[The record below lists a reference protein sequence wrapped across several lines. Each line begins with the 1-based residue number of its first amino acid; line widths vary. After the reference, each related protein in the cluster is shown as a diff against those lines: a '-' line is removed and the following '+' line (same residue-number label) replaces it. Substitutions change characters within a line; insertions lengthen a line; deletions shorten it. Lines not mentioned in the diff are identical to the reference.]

1 MNQQIPSLSQGLHQ
15 TEAVGNQQAFTEGM
29 SEREK
34 IQYDYGR
41 QRDMSKVTFFPA
53 KKAPGLYDLAGRLR
67 VVVYCRVSTDGLSQ
81 ATSFELQRSYY
92 LQFVRKHIQWKLIA
106 MYSDEGITATST
118 EKRIGLLQ
126 MLEDAKA
133 GKFDVIIVKNLSRL
147 SRNLMDCM
155 NIIYALRNLP
165 SPVGVFFES
174 ENLYTLDK
182 SADFTLQVLSLV
194 AQEESHK
201 KSEAMLASYYMRFS
215 QGQYLIPDLLG
226 YRKTG
231 KNQIAIDVE
240 EAKTVQLIFM
250 MFMAGYSPKTI
261 AKVLT
266 KLGRKTHTHVSSA
279 GIVKEGTV
287 KWTASSVKNIL
298 KNERRCGDVLA
309 QKTVTESYLTHKC
322 KPNNDILPQFY
333 AIDQHQGI
341 VSPEDFLLTQRLIAA
356 NRGGWEGNLP
366 NMHIYNGGAL
376 KGFVSVVPRW
386 CGYASEDYNR
396 ASLRAYGVEES
407 ELVRLGGV
415 IEADPANRGQQVMG
429 KVGQSAAA
437 SEAFQ
442 YRTSIDSDDY
452 IMFPETAELQDN
464 GEEEEQLAAFAEQ
477 VRRRQKE
484 LPLIG
489 FDKRAFGAFD
499 LSGCEKVCSELF
511 STNDKAC
518 FTIDKNGII
527 FNSFARKK
535 LGGATDIVQDIEIA
549 YNPVMQMLVI
559 RAADKED
566 ERSIKWAVEKNDRL
580 TMRRCP
586 CKGFS
591 NALFDNMG
599 WNLDYKYKLI
609 GGTMIIDGQPV
620 LVFMLDDPIRIV
632 PIVQEKREKD
642 ETGKKTKNRQTK
654 ELLEAG
660 FAPEDFQIPSAVSD
674 IDLGNETLNE
684 KARNAAKSRAIY
696 FDNIT
701 SASGEIR
708 VSDLGAER
716 FDPECIRQ
724 IIQKNRSPQEGWG
737 YLKGMAVIS
746 KNSFTIFPESLSDS
760 FGNEIYSARRID
772 QLNGKIVEGIPYGWV
787 QGLSLPTRKTVEDTI
802 QMLFDEM
809 QAV

>member
-1 MNQQIPSLSQGLHQ
+1 MNQKIPSLSQGLHKTDHVEEQ
-15 TEAVGNQQAFTEGM
+15 PSLPEGL

-41 QRDMSKVTFFPA
+41 QRDMSKVTYFPA
-53 KKAPGLYDLAGRLR
+53 KKAPGLNDLTGRLR

-81 ATSFELQRSYY
+81 ATSFELQKSYY

-165 SPVGVFFES
+165 NPVGIFFES

-215 QGQYLIPDLLG
+215 QGQYLVPDLLG

-261 AKVLT
+261 AQVLT
-266 KLGRKTHTHVSSA
+266 KLGRKTHTHVTNA
-279 GIVKEGTV
+279 GVVKEGIV
-287 KWTASSVKNIL
+287 KWTADSVRNVL

-309 QKTVTESYLTHKC
+309 QKTVTESYLTHKS

-356 NRGGWEGNLP
+356 NRGGWEGDLP
-366 NMHIYNGGAL
+366 NMHIYSEGAL

-407 ELVRLGGV
+407 ELVRLGGA
-415 IEADPANRGQQVMG
+415 IESDPSNRGQQVMG
-429 KVGQSAAA
+429 KVGQRAT
-437 SEAFQ
+437 ENETFQ

-452 IMFPETAELQDN
+452 AMYPETAEIQEN

-477 VRRRQKE
+477 VRKRQKE
-484 LPLIG
+484 LADIAV
-489 FDKRAFGAFD
+489 DKSVYAPVD
-499 LSGCEKVCSELF
+499 LSGCEKVRGELF

-518 FTIDKNGII
+518 FTIDKNGIL

-535 LGGATDIVQDIEIA
+535 LGGATDVIQMIEIA
-549 YNPVMQMLVI
+549 YNPIMQMLVI
-559 RAADKED
+559 RAVEEED
-566 ERSIKWAVEKNDRL
+566 ERTLKWAVERNDRL

-609 GGTMIIDGQPV
+609 GGSMVIDDQQV
-620 LVFMLDDPIRIV
+620 LVFTLDDPIKIV
-632 PIVQEKREKD
+632 PIVMENKQKEEL
-642 ETGKKTKNRQTK
+642 GKKTKNRQTK

-660 FAPEDFQIPSAVSD
+660 FAPEDFQVPTSVSD
-674 IDLGNETLNE
+674 IDLGNDTLNE

-708 VSDLGAER
+708 VADLGAER

-724 IIQKNRSPQEGWG
+724 IIQKDRAPEEGWG
-737 YLKGMAVIS
+737 YLKGMAVIR
-746 KNSFTIFPESLSDS
+746 KNSFMIFPEILSDS
-760 FGNEIYSARRID
+760 FGEEIYSTRKVS
-772 QLNGKIVEGIPYGWV
+772 QLEGEIVDGTPYGWV
-787 QGLSLPTRKTVEDTI
+787 QGLSLPTRETVEETI
-802 QMLFDEM
+802 QMLYEEM
-809 QAV
+809 QVV

>member
-1 MNQQIPSLSQGLHQ
+1 MNQQIPSLSQGLHK
-15 TEAVGNQQAFTEGM
+15 TDHVENQQSLPEGM

-41 QRDMSKVTFFPA
+41 QRDMSKVTYFPA
-53 KKAPGLYDLAGRLR
+53 KKAPGLNDLTGRLR

-81 ATSFELQRSYY
+81 ATSFELQKSYY

-165 SPVGVFFES
+165 NPVGIFFES

-215 QGQYLIPDLLG
+215 QGQYLVPDLLG

-250 MFMAGYSPKTI
+250 MYMAGYSPKTI
-261 AKVLT
+261 ALVLT
-266 KLGRKTHTHVSSA
+266 KLGRKTHTHVTNA
-279 GIVKEGTV
+279 GVVKEGVV
-287 KWTASSVKNIL
+287 KWTADSVRNVL

-309 QKTVTESYLTHKC
+309 QKTVTESYLTHKS
-322 KPNNDILPQFY
+322 KQNNDILPQFY

-356 NRGGWEGNLP
+356 NRGGWEGDLP
-366 NMHIYNGGAL
+366 NMHIYSEGAL

-407 ELVRLGGV
+407 ELVRLGGA
-415 IEADPANRGQQVMG
+415 IESDPTNRGQQVMG
-429 KVGQSAAA
+429 KVGQRAT
-437 SEAFQ
+437 ENETFQ

-452 IMFPETAELQDN
+452 AMFPETAEVQEN

-484 LPLIG
+484 LADIAV
-489 FDKRAFGAFD
+489 DKSVYAPVD
-499 LSGCEKVCSELF
+499 LSGCEKVRGELF

-518 FTIDKNGII
+518 FTIDKNGIL

-535 LGGATDIVQDIEIA
+535 LGGATDVIQMIEIA
-549 YNPVMQMLVI
+549 YNPIMQMLVI
-559 RAADKED
+559 RAVEEED
-566 ERSIKWAVEKNDRL
+566 ERTLKWAVERNDRL

-609 GGTMIIDGQPV
+609 GGSMVIDDQQV
-620 LVFMLDDPIRIV
+620 LVFTLDDPIKIV
-632 PIVQEKREKD
+632 PIVLENKQKE

-660 FAPEDFQIPSAVSD
+660 FAPEDFQVPTSVSD
-674 IDLGNETLNE
+674 IDLGNDTLNE

-708 VSDLGAER
+708 VADLGAER

-724 IIQKNRSPQEGWG
+724 IIQKNRAPEEGWG
-737 YLKGMAVIS
+737 YLKGMAVIR
-746 KNSFTIFPESLSDS
+746 KNSFMIFPEILSDS
-760 FGNEIYSARRID
+760 FGEEIYSTHKVS
-772 QLNGKIVEGIPYGWV
+772 QLEGEIVDGIPYGWV
-787 QGLSLPTRKTVEDTI
+787 QGLSLPTRETVEETI